1 MSREHIGR
9 MDQSGVLPRLGAMAR
24 AFERVL
30 QLGKATT
37 VPPFD
42 VLLVPATPVCPSVR
56 PGDKPVHLS
65 FGLFLALLFRTVRG
79 HLKEGVDR
87 RTDVSVYDRLIG
99 TQLGFQEKLCAGF
112 QPQTAAAAPERST
125 AQSAQLYPT
134 PVMEPDRLSGHH
146 RQEP

>member
-1 MSREHIGR
+1 MSRERIGR

-30 QLGKATT
+30 QLGEATT
-37 VPPFD
+37 VPPFG

-112 QPQTAAAAPERST
+112 ENSRKLWPQRRNEVRHNQRNYTQPQ
-125 AQSAQLYPT
+125 
-134 PVMEPDRLSGHH
+134 
-146 RQEP
+146 

>member
-1 MSREHIGR
+1 MARYLILANQTAASPEL
-9 MDQSGVLPRLGAMAR
+9 SGV
-24 AFERVL
+24 V
-30 QLGKATT
+30 GKLVMDDQQTE
-37 VPPFD
+37 F

-112 QPQTAAAAPERST
+112 EPQTAAAAPQRST